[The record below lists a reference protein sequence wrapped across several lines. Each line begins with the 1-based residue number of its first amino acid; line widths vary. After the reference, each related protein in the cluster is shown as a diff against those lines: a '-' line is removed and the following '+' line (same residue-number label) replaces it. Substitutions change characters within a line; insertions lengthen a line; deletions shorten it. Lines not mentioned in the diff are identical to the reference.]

1 MGNIQMN
8 YYGTEDQEAFFNDI
22 TNKQEDTTLYLDQNS
37 MTTVDTPDNL
47 SQSQKLQKK
56 PD

>member
-8 YYGTEDQEAFFNDI
+8 YYDTEDQEGSFYDI

>member
-1 MGNIQMN
+1 MN
-8 YYGTEDQEAFFNDI
+8 YYDTEDQEGSFYDI